1 MPRQPYVKDPNAPKP
16 QMGRILGDLFKNYK
30 GRMVLVIVCLIFT
43 SLAGTA
49 ASVFI
54 KNIVSVIE
62 KSLELIKDGS
72 TYEEA
77 LKACMH
83 DLAPIFAVMIA
94 IYVLGIAA
102 SLTQQL
108 NMAVITQGHLAKM
121 REKMFRHMERLP
133 IRYFDQHPHGDIMSH
148 YTNDIDTLREL
159 VDQSIPALL
168 RSGAIVV
175 VVFAIM
181 LWYSIPLT
189 LLTCTTVILTVVTT
203 RVMSHF
209 MRKLY
214 LKRQTLLGE
223 LNGIVEEKVTDIK
236 TVTAYNLQEETIEQ
250 FEKVSDNMTKTGIIA
265 DIIGNA
271 MGPVMNTI
279 SNISFVIVAAF
290 GAWFAVKGEI
300 SVGVISAFIIYSKQF
315 SRPINELAQLY
326 GQIETAIAGAERIF
340 GILDEKEED
349 KSGDADF
356 SIDHGIIEF
365 KHVDFSY
372 VPGQKVIS
380 DFNLKIEAGKKIALV
395 GSTGSGKTTV
405 VNLLMRFYDNY
416 EGEITV
422 DGKEIRGI
430 ASDVLRDSIGIVLQD
445 SVLFSD
451 TLRGNMKYADDSIS
465 DEKMEEAARLS
476 HVYKVAER
484 LPEGYDT
491 FLSSAGANLSQGQRQ
506 MITIGRAFLSYPKIL
521 ILDEA
526 TSSVDTRTEQHIQNA
541 MVRLMKN
548 RTSLIIAHRLSTIRD
563 ADTIVV
569 MDKGHIIEQ
578 GTHDELLR
586 KKGSYHKLYMTQFAG
601 NET

>member
-1 MPRQPYVKDPNAPKP
+1 
-16 QMGRILGDLFKNYK
+16 
-30 GRMVLVIVCLIFT
+30 
-43 SLAGTA
+43 
-49 ASVFI
+49 
-54 KNIVSVIE
+54 
-62 KSLELIKDGS
+62 
-72 TYEEA
+72 
-77 LKACMH
+77 
-83 DLAPIFAVMIA
+83 
-94 IYVLGIAA
+94 
-102 SLTQQL
+102 
-108 NMAVITQGHLAKM
+108 
-121 REKMFRHMERLP
+121 
-133 IRYFDQHPHGDIMSH
+133 
-148 YTNDIDTLREL
+148 
-159 VDQSIPALL
+159 
-168 RSGAIVV
+168 
-175 VVFAIM
+175 M

-548 RTSLIIAHRLSTIRD
+548 RTSLIIAHRLSTIQD
-563 ADTIVV
+563 ADKIVV
-569 MDKGHIIEQ
+569 MDKGRVVEMGNHQ
-578 GTHDELLR
+578 ELLEQ
-586 KKGSYHKLYMTQFAG
+586 KGSYYKLYMTQFAG
-601 NET
+601 SAT